1 MSWIISSPIGWL
13 PRIFIWWPLQLILC
27 GPIALYSFFK
37 GVYEFGP
44 AHRQRSLWQ
53 ILMQPEPPAE
63 FWITQQDH
71 TVHRYNPNPVSRRVM
86 RDKRVHSKR
95 DFKLMKNRQRDRM
108 QSDLLQGGANYSL
121 PQFKCPHSKITPIS
135 QGHHV
140 FSCFTTTHASSMG
153 FGNTE
158 ASDEMARTYYF
169 AITVF
174 SVPDIIFIDIPKKP
188 PRGIITSIM
197 MFLATF
203 SIIFTLTF
211 SAYLKLLWSRRK
223 SKCKPKRRR
232 RRKRSIEAIKRRQH
246 EKSMRK
252 KAKANQ
258 FISICANNF
267 VRSEQGAVI
276 LASEGVHDINPFFD
290 ADGDPFFDC
299 RSGVHCHVIRT
310 ATSYPCPDSGKGN

>member
-1 MSWIISSPIGWL
+1 
-13 PRIFIWWPLQLILC
+13 
-27 GPIALYSFFK
+27 
-37 GVYEFGP
+37 
-44 AHRQRSLWQ
+44 
-53 ILMQPEPPAE
+53 
-63 FWITQQDH
+63 
-71 TVHRYNPNPVSRRVM
+71 
-86 RDKRVHSKR
+86 
-95 DFKLMKNRQRDRM
+95 M

-290 ADGDPFFDC
+290 ADGDLFFDC
-299 RSGVHCHVIRT
+299 RSTFFEGASIKSLYKCT
-310 ATSYPCPDSGKGN
+310 GTSTWNKCRVPNEESVGGSTTHGFLTSLADGDLETL